1 MLQNVIPW
9 GELNLTFKTHS
20 NLSHLVRFKDP
31 IPNVLVSNIIYSY
44 KCPSCTARYT
54 GKTDRHFKVRWGE
67 HLCISCFTGEPVKGI
82 KTVVKDHLEIVSVN
96 QTLPSLRWKFFV
108 GGNFVTSPNFRH
120 FPPTKM
126 FKRKFTLLF
135 PFHTWNMIFLL
146 LAKNV
151 FPILLGDSVIF
162 KYK

>member
-1 MLQNVIPW
+1 MRFVNCSLV
-9 GELNLTFKTHS
+9 L
-20 NLSHLVRFKDP
+20 HLF
-31 IPNVLVSNIIYSY
+31 S
-44 KCPSCTARYT
+44 
-54 GKTDRHFKVRWGE
+54 
-67 HLCISCFTGEPVKGI
+67 
-82 KTVVKDHLEIVSVN
+82 SVEMFR
-96 QTLPSLRWKFFV
+96 RWKCFV